1 MIMSETLKKSL
12 LNSFPDGKI
21 YEDEL
26 MKKPLLYP
34 IVRKEAGSR
43 GNISVLLNSNGFHWI
58 TLERNMDY
66 IGDFISEGSIT
77 EIVNSIYDTQSL
89 LGNAVLSEDKQEEL
103 FQYSRILFKKVIIY
117 PL

>member
-34 IVRKEAGSR
+34 LVRKEAGS
-43 GNISVLLNSNGFHWI
+43 GDNVPMSLKSNG
-58 TLERNMDY
+58 
-66 IGDFISEGSIT
+66 G
-77 EIVNSIYDTQSL
+77 
-89 LGNAVLSEDKQEEL
+89 
-103 FQYSRILFKKVIIY
+103 IL
-117 PL
+117 